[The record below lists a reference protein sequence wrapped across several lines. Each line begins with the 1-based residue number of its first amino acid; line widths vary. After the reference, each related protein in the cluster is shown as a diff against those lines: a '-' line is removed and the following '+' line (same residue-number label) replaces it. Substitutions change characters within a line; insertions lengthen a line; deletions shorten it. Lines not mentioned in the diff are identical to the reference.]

1 MPVKIKR
8 PLTLLNCVTTE
19 ELAKRWHVEVRT
31 IRAMI
36 KAGRI
41 PAKKIE
47 TTYIIPADVQ
57 YPDRRKLH
65 RAQDKPWG
73 RQPYQRGE
81 DYMECYRL
89 WRDGSMSGTQ
99 AGKRLGIAC
108 ATFLKWARED
118 KMREATT

>member
-1 MPVKIKR
+1 MPAKIKR
-8 PLTLLNCVTTE
+8 LLTSPAWVTTE
-19 ELAKRWHVEVRT
+19 ELAKRWNVGVRT

-36 KAGRI
+36 KVGRI
-41 PAKKIE
+41 PAKKIG
-47 TTYIIPADVQ
+47 TMWIIPADVQ
-57 YPDRRKLH
+57 YPDRLKAY

-73 RQPYQRGE
+73 RPPYQRGE

-108 ATFLKWARED
+108 DTFLKYARVDE
-118 KMREATT
+118 MREAMV